1 MKPTH
6 RIVYCT
12 CLVAACTSHAW
23 AQDMGLPPDMP
34 MQKPFELNL
43 GLGIT
48 NRPAYLGSDDRK
60 NAALPL
66 VMGRWSNGWFA
77 GTTGIGYQFPS
88 TGAFSGGLRLGFD
101 PGRKQD
107 DSADLAGMGDI
118 KTRATVGAFASYRI
132 QPGLSLGSSLSYGSG
147 NDKDGLL
154 LDMSLRSQMSLGGP
168 HRLFGSAGLTF
179 ANQAAMQSQFGVSAD
194 QSISSGYSIYT
205 PGAGLRDVSLNVGY
219 GYAFNPSTSLQLGL
233 NVRALQGDAKNS
245 PLTRS
250 STGTSLNLGLI
261 YRM

>member
-1 MKPTH
+1 MKSSHLICLAAFSIT
-6 RIVYCT
+6 T
-12 CLVAACTSHAW
+12 CISAS
-23 AQDMGLPPDMP
+23 AQEMGIPPDAP
-34 MQKPFELNL
+34 MQKPLEIAVGL
-43 GLGIT
+43 GLT
-48 NRPAYLGSDDRK
+48 HRPAYLGSDDRK
-60 NAALPL
+60 NAAVPI
-66 VMGRWSNGWFA
+66 VSARWSNGFFA
-77 GTTGIGYQFPS
+77 GTTGIGYRFPS

-132 QPGLSLGSSLSYGSG
+132 QPNLSLGSSLSYGSG
-147 NDKDGLL
+147 NDKNGML

-194 QSISSGYSIYT
+194 QSLSSGYGIYT
-205 PGAGLRDVSLNVGY
+205 PSAGLRDVNLNVGY
-219 GYAFNPSTSLQLGL
+219 GYALNPNTSLQLGL
-233 NVRALQGDAKNS
+233 NLRSLQGDAKNS

-250 STGTSLNLGLI
+250 SSGTSLNMGLV